1 MAKRSDAS
9 SLPWVPN
16 GSDDPSYE
24 EHGILGALKLRVG
37 GLFGTAAAPAAIDS
51 SYDQFNAASLLSQEG
66 AVEEPPVVS
75 PTQPQLA
82 SEPDSSPTGA
92 SAPVQSEQTSTP
104 PVGSPAA
111 AAAAAAA
118 SSDEAAAV
126 AAADASAQEDATVRA
141 PSPLLASPRLAGA
154 NPPSPQ
160 ASTPR
165 VSEVED
171 LGRNR

>member
-9 SLPWVPN
+9 SHPWVPN

-37 GLFGTAAAPAAIDS
+37 GLFGSAAAPAAIDS

-104 PVGSPAA
+104 PVGSPAPAAA

-118 SSDEAAAV
+118 SARSAVSARRASARWRAASAAAV
-126 AAADASAQEDATVRA
+126 VAFAC
-141 PSPLLASPRLAGA
+141 
-154 NPPSPQ
+154 
-160 ASTPR
+160 ST
-165 VSEVED
+165 
-171 LGRNR
+171 